1 MDTAKKQKILQVIL
15 TECGVDG
22 WYVIEPSVTNPTSC
36 LLMNPTEKKM
46 AEIAI
51 PDNLLKE
58 ALRQSNVG
66 GLLKSAIENSSSVI
80 PHTGLSSASLP
91 RR

>member
-1 MDTAKKQKILQVIL
+1 MDTATKQKMLQVIL

-22 WYVIEPSVTNPTSC
+22 WYVIEPSVTNPTTC
-36 LLMNPTEKKM
+36 LLLNPKEKKI
-46 AEIAI
+46 AEIGI

-58 ALRQSNVG
+58 GSRQSNVG
-66 GLLKSAIENSSSVI
+66 ELLRAAIENASSVI
-80 PHTGLSSASLP
+80 PHAGLSSASLP